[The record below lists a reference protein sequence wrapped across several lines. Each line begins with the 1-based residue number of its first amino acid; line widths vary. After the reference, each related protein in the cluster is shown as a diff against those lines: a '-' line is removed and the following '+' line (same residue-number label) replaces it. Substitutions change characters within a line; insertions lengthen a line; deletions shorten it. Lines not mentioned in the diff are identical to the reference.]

1 MSLKLALLKYAARR
15 KRKKEIWKDPVGQR
29 FVVPRNGKKGVDVL
43 LYRPRQARKP
53 WPVIFNIH
61 GGAWVGCD
69 ASQMDSYCLDM
80 AEKCGAFIVN
90 INYTKLDIKPFPYP
104 QEEIRDTAL
113 WFRDHAEEYS
123 IDPERFALMGYSA
136 GGHLAAASTL
146 MLKAKGFD
154 VSAQVLCYPFLDF
167 AEMGGI
173 MGDDSSSIMDQFF
186 FPAGVDKCG
195 PYISP
200 AAATEEQLNGMKNVV
215 FVTCKSDPLHFQ
227 AERYRDKL
235 LAAGVQVSY
244 RMYDDALHGFLEVNH
259 KEYPPQ
265 DGKNPAQEHLAKEA
279 EDYIAAELGMI
290 WQDHPDD
297 GK

>member
-1 MSLKLALLKYAARR
+1 MSLKLTIIKYAARR

-29 FVVPRNGKKGVDVL
+29 FVVQRNGKKGVDVL
-43 LYRPRQARKP
+43 LYRPRQVQKP

-90 INYTKLDIKPFPYP
+90 INYTKLDIQPFPYP
-104 QEEIRDTAL
+104 QEEIRDTVL
-113 WFRDHAEEYS
+113 WFRGHANEYG

-136 GGHLAAASTL
+136 GGHLAAASAL
-146 MLKAKGFD
+146 MLKEAGFN

-173 MGDDSSSIMDQFF
+173 MGDDNSSIMEEFF
-186 FPAGVDKCG
+186 FPNGVNKSD
-195 PYISP
+195 PHISP
-200 AAATEEQLNGMKNVV
+200 AAAAEEQLKGMKNVV
-215 FVTCKSDPLHFQ
+215 FVTCKADPLHLQ

-235 LAAGVQVSY
+235 LAAGVKVSY
-244 RMYDDALHGFLEVNH
+244 RMYEDALHGFLEVNH

-265 DGKNPAQEHLAKEA
+265 EGKNPEQEKLAKEA
-279 EDYIAAELGMI
+279 EDYIAAELKQI
-290 WQDHPDD
+290 W
-297 GK
+297 GGRR